1 MPRFNPRFFTIA
13 CCLTLG
19 LLLGIGLTMPSMAQ
33 EANSHVRI
41 VRLSSVEG
49 TVQVLPGNDT
59 EFMQA
64 YQNMPLIEG
73 SRIETGNDGKAEI
86 EFEDGS
92 VARLTPNST
101 LTLDQLSMDGN
112 GGFSTQI
119 EIDGGMSYLELRH
132 SDKYS
137 YQVLFG
143 DSEFTPEQNSTVRV
157 NMDMQPAELAVMDGM
172 VMVDKANAYSVEVH
186 TGETVHT
193 DANDPTRYFLAENIT
208 PDSWDQWNDDMDQAA
223 TALAAQRTSAR
234 DEYAG
239 DTGYGWSDLDAY
251 GNWYPVPGYGLMWQP
266 AGYGSGFDPYGL
278 GYWAYYPGYGYMWV
292 SGYPW
297 GWTPFYCGNWNYVG
311 GFGWGWMP
319 GMGCRGYGYG
329 YGYGWGG
336 GGGGYYRNT
345 YFNVKHPPF
354 GYRLPA
360 RPIRGP
366 GDVSQNGG
374 VRRFHVITVNRGGAL
389 PLRPQPTGTGF
400 TTNPRPIV
408 ISGRTVEPLKRVGPV
423 SALRKGSTLARD
435 FPVNT
440 TTRQPVLGTI
450 QRPAAGVPRT
460 GVMRPTTPN
469 TPRPQPSR
477 PQTQPIRPQAQ
488 PMPRPQQTRPEQT
501 RPQPTRPEARPN
513 APAQTPRANPTP
525 RPEPRPMP
533 QPRPEPRPQNAPRP
547 NYTPRPA
554 PMPQQHFNAPPMHFS
569 APQQHFSPPPMHM
582 STPSGGGGHPSGGAH
597 R

>member
-1 MPRFNPRFFTIA
+1 MPRFNSRLFR
-13 CCLTLG
+13 CSSCLLVG
-19 LLLGIGLTMPSMAQ
+19 FSLALLIGFWAPSTAR
-33 EANSHVRI
+33 AADNSHVRI

-49 TVQVLPGNDT
+49 KVQVLPGNDT
-59 EFMQA
+59 EFEQA

-92 VARLTPNST
+92 VARLTPDSAV
-101 LTLDQLSMDGN
+101 TLDQLSMDGN
-112 GGFSTQI
+112 GGFATQI
-119 EIDGGMSYLELRH
+119 EINGGMSYLELRH

-137 YQVLFG
+137 YLVQFG
-143 DSEFTPEQNSTVRV
+143 DSEFTPQQNSTVRV
-157 NMDMQPAELAVMDGM
+157 NMDAQPAELAVIDGM
-172 VMVDKANAYSVEVH
+172 VMVDKVNAYSVEVH

-223 TALAAQRTSAR
+223 TALAAHRTSAR
-234 DEYAG
+234 DDYAG

-278 GYWAYYPGYGYMWV
+278 GYWAYYPSYGYMWI

-297 GWTPFYCGNWNYVG
+297 GWTPFYCGSWNYVG

-336 GGGGYYRNT
+336 GGGGFYRNT
-345 YFNVKHPPF
+345 FFNVQRTPS

-366 GDVSQNGG
+366 GDV
-374 VRRFHVITVNRGGAL
+374 VRSGNVHRFRVVAVNRGGVL
-389 PLRPQPTGTGF
+389 PMRPQPTGTGL
-400 TTNPRPIV
+400 TINPRPIV
-408 ISGRTVEPLKRVGPV
+408 ISGRTVEPLKPVGPV

-435 FPVNT
+435 FPINT

-450 QRPAAGVPRT
+450 QRPVRTAPRT
-460 GVMRPTTPN
+460 GVMRPTTPT
-469 TPRPQPSR
+469 TPRVQPSR
-477 PQTQPIRPQAQ
+477 PQTQPVRPQAQ
-488 PMPRPQQTRPEQT
+488 PMPRPT
-501 RPQPTRPEARPN
+501 PQPN
-513 APAQTPRANPTP
+513 APAQTPRVNPVP
-525 RPEPRPMP
+525 RSQPQPMP

-554 PMPQQHFNAPPMHFS
+554 PMPQQHFN
-569 APQQHFSPPPMHM
+569 PPPMHM
-582 STPSGGGGHPSGGAH
+582 SAPPMHMSAPAGGGGGGHPAGGAH